1 MFNGQGG
8 YTWSEVYNMPIWIR
22 RFTFQKLKE
31 YYDKKSDQQEQW
43 NKAQK
48 SQQPQILRPGVGPSY
63 STKTSP
69 K

>member
-1 MFNGQGG
+1 
-8 YTWSEVYNMPIWIR
+8 MPVWIR

-31 YYDKKSDQQEQW
+31 YYDKQSEQQDDW
-43 NKAQK
+43 NRAQK